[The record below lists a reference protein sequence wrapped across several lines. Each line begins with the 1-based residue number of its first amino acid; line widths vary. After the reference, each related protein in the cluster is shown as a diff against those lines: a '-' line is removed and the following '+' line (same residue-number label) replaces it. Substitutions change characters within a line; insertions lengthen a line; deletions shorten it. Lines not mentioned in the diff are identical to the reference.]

1 MTEGRPS
8 TAICTPSRG
17 SGLAVII
24 IIIMAVALPGLL
36 ACSASRSKDSSASS
50 AKPVEHDTSSG
61 TAAPAPAFAQATGQT
76 QVTLADVA
84 ERVVPSVVNISAT
97 RALTRR
103 GQGDS
108 FHGEQFRGDMF
119 GNRPPPNHPPV
130 PQDPEAQSLGSGVI
144 VSADGVL
151 LTNNHVVE
159 QAAEIKVTLSD
170 GREFKAEVVGTDP
183 RSDVAV
189 VRISETVADLQPLP
203 FGDAESLRLGE
214 VVLAVGNPFG
224 VGQTVTMGIVSAKGR
239 SGVGLVDYEDFI
251 QTDAAINPGNSG
263 GALVNMRGELVG
275 VNTAILSRTGGSQ
288 GIGFAIPTTMV
299 RPIMDGLLTKGA
311 FTRGHL
317 GVMIQELDKN
327 LAAGLGLSLDRG
339 VVISDVTLGSP
350 ANKAGMRRGD
360 VVRTLDGKDVASV
373 NDFRNRIA
381 GLGPGAEVVLGVVR
395 EGKDT
400 TLKATL
406 GALQDKTATTASADA
421 AGTGLLAG
429 VTVTSLRA
437 ESRAMYSVPAEVTQ
451 GVLVTAVK
459 PDSPAQK
466 VGLHAGDVIV
476 EINRKSVDSVAAFD
490 TMSSKLGDSV
500 LLLISRGG
508 NTIFLANRK

>member
-1 MTEGRPS
+1 MIEVRLF
-8 TAICTPSRG
+8 TAIRNLSRS
-17 SGLAVII
+17 SGLAVV
-24 IIIMAVALPGLL
+24 IIIMAAIWLG
-36 ACSASRSKDSSASS
+36 ACSQSRSRDSSESS
-50 AKPVEHDTSSG
+50 ARPVEQSG
-61 TAAPAPAFAQATGQT
+61 NPDNIAPAFAQVTGQT

-84 ERVVPSVVNISAT
+84 EQVVPSVVNISAT
-97 RALTRR
+97 RSVTRR
-103 GQGDS
+103 GQGNS
-108 FHGEQFRGDMF
+108 FHGEQFHRDMF
-119 GNRPPPNHPPV
+119 GNRPPPNHPPL

-189 VRISETVADLQPLP
+189 VRISETVEDLKPLP
-203 FGDAESLRLGE
+203 FGDVESLRLGE

-239 SGVGLVDYEDFI
+239 TSVGLVDYEDFI

-275 VNTAILSRTGGSQ
+275 VNTAILSRSGGYQ
-288 GIGFAIPTTMV
+288 GIGFAIPTSMV
-299 RPIMDGLLTKGA
+299 KPIMDGLLTKGA

-317 GVMIQELDKN
+317 GVVIQELDKN
-327 LAAGLGLSLDRG
+327 LAAALGLSFDRG
-339 VVISDVTLGSP
+339 VVISDVTLGGP

-360 VVRTLDGKDVASV
+360 VVRSLDGKDVASM

-381 GLGPGAEVVLGVVR
+381 GLGPDAEVVLGIVR
-395 EGKDT
+395 DGQDT

-406 GALQDKTATTASADA
+406 GALEDSAAVKTARADV

-429 VTVTSLRA
+429 VTVTSLTA
-437 ESRAMYSVPAEVTQ
+437 ESRAMYSVPAEVSQ

-466 VGLHAGDVIV
+466 IGLRAGDVIV

-508 NTIFLANRK
+508 STIFLADRK